1 MLSPVLQKNDRK
13 AKTLILIFSIIVFA
27 AVVLLSRIKLEV
39 DLGFDPHLF
48 ATANA
53 VINFMV
59 TLLLIAGFIAVKKG
73 NYQLHKKIMMSAMI
87 LSVIFLVS
95 YIAHHLFAGETKFG
109 DLDHN
114 GIVTDEEKVN
124 GGSLRTIY
132 YIILATHI
140 PLAGI
145 ILPFIL
151 FTAYRALIAEWP
163 AHKEAGPHHLAYLVV
178 CCHHRCTGL
187 PDDQSLLLIENNCH
201 EYRREPS
208 ANSDSAFCVFLVLL
222 ILAIAGSLVY
232 TGTAAIAEN
241 VELERIGSVVAVILS
256 VTCLLVGFNLFKRKM
271 MAARNLEL
279 PEMRMRKIFLLPV

>member
-1 MLSPVLQKNDRK
+1 MLPPVLQKNDKK

-27 AVVLLSRIKLEV
+27 AVVLLSRVKLEA

-59 TLLLIAGFIAVKKG
+59 TLLLIAGFVTVKKG
-73 NYQLHKKIMMSAMI
+73 NYQLHKKIMMTAMI

-109 DLDHN
+109 DLDRN
-114 GIVTDEEKVN
+114 GIVTDEEKAA
-124 GGSLRTIY
+124 GGSLRTVY

-151 FTAYRALIAEWP
+151 FTAYRALVAEFP
-163 AHKEAGPHHLAYLVV
+163 AHRKLARITWPIWLYVAI
-178 CCHHRCTGL
+178 TG
-187 PDDQSLLLIENNCH
+187 
-201 EYRREPS
+201 
-208 ANSDSAFCVFLVLL
+208 V
-222 ILAIAGSLVY
+222 LVY
-232 TGTAAIAEN
+232 LMI
-241 VELERIGSVVAVILS
+241 S
-256 VTCLLVGFNLFKRKM
+256 
-271 MAARNLEL
+271 
-279 PEMRMRKIFLLPV
+279 PYY